1 MISLLLF
8 LIAAILNAVMDTLAH
23 HHGSSIFKTNRNYSF
38 WGANSWTRKY
48 KDNNPGAGSRFWGST
63 TFLVFLTDGWH
74 LSQWL
79 MISCMVGAIIAFPS
93 KIINGWDAIIAVF
106 LVFRVGW
113 GLIFELFYG
122 KLLLRK
128 KKKK

>member
-23 HHGSSIFKTNRNYSF
+23 HHSSSIFKTNNTYSF
-38 WGANSWTRKY
+38 WGANMWTRKY
-48 KDNNPGAGSRFWGST
+48 KDNNPGAGPRFWGST
-63 TFLVFLTDGWH
+63 RWFVFVTDGWH
-74 LSQWL
+74 LVQWL
-79 MISCMVGAIIAFPS
+79 MISCIVASIITFPEH
-93 KIINGWDAIIAVF
+93 IITGWDAALAVF

-113 GLIFELFYG
+113 GLVFELFYG

-128 KKKK
+128 KKK